1 MKSIILHI
9 KEWLKRSAGMTILL
23 FSLLQPQP
31 QQYQTVVYNDESS
44 LPSNLTKE
52 IIQDSRGFIWIASDG
67 GLARFDGKQFT
78 EYNRNLPSTYVK
90 NLFLTRLGKL
100 LVVTD
105 LGICS
110 MLYNGFEPEISVAI
124 PGGTHPSDSTLF
136 YPKQIYEDRRGTL
149 WISEPNAVVEYRDN
163 RIHRYYFDEQ
173 YRADSYVRSFHFF
186 EHPVLGLLAVSERGY
201 LFSFDRTKQ
210 RFNRLDVSNGGFLI
224 DAVIRS
230 HRGEMIA
237 GGSTG
242 IYTLQT
248 DSGLNRLRWQ
258 TIQLLPTV
266 SSLAEDDRGQLIVG
280 TWQNGV
286 HIIDPSL
293 KSESKVPSLPFAVI
307 NGVFIGNGGELWI
320 SSDDGIAL
328 LRRTYVQPISLGNNN
343 LYMMS
348 VIQKGKEILATDG
361 KHISRLLRSPERIS
375 VESVYENT
383 ESLMLSLAVSGDTMW
398 VGYRDAFITK
408 HTPSGIERIPVPSNN
423 NRLIDYMAADSR
435 GAIWFC
441 QDGTTGIYRLNG
453 STAVYYDSSKG
464 ISSHIN
470 IIRQFP
476 DGALY
481 AAGVGTSYLYKYNE
495 SSDRFADI
503 SAAPLPGQSAE
514 LTVNDLCT
522 NADGTVWLGT
532 NNGIWMYRNGS
543 LSRRSEL
550 EDLNSELV
558 VSLAKDPGGNI
569 WIGTDHGMFR
579 FKNRELSHYMTS
591 DGLTSMAMSPRCM
604 LADDSGM
611 VWIGTAHGM
620 CSIDAHSSGFDRTPP
635 PILVRCSINDI
646 PVDITDA
653 GAEFRNGSY
662 LSVRAVSLTFPAE
675 KILYRMRL
683 LGSGDEWSKPLP
695 DNEFIIP
702 QLNEGTYTLQVTAQ
716 QTGLA
721 ESAPAEYTF
730 RIISPWYRQWWALTS
745 YALVV
750 ILSVWILRKLRSSRV
765 EQKHLKQD
773 LARSEK
779 ELRELFESVEDVF
792 LQTDHQGMITEI
804 TPSIEKH
811 SGYSR
816 SELIGKPSSLFFN
829 DPIELQQFRRNIARD
844 KQVVDF
850 GLRLRTKSGEL
861 VIVSLNAQLVKQ
873 SDGKNF
879 VMKGSIRDITRR
891 TLSEDKLASLALQRK
906 TLLDVTKKIITAQ
919 SEEDVAR
926 LIADTFD
933 GMIEHDM
940 VSLYRV
946 DHELRILRPSII
958 RGVRQTADEL
968 EEWTVPIGRGVLG
981 AVIES
986 GIGELVNDAH
996 LDPRA
1001 VYPVGVLPVEEQLIV
1016 VPVRSRNRAWGAVCI
1031 NRLSGKHFTEEEFE
1045 IVQFLASYAS
1055 LSLDNIKMMEEVR
1068 SASERLEQQQQF
1080 INQILDTTPNLISV
1094 KDIDGNVRL
1103 VNQAFSDLLGITK
1116 EELIAKNNLSSFDH
1130 SHHMEETIAI
1140 DRQVIEQQHDA
1151 LMEEEFLDTR
1161 GELHTYLTVK
1171 KPLIDAS
1178 GAKLVLGISSDITYQ
1193 KRAEEELR
1201 SALQQERDL
1210 NDLKS
1215 RFVSMVSHEFRTPLA
1230 TILSS
1235 MELIERYGQKK
1246 SEANEEKIKTHYV
1259 RIRDGIDRMNGLL
1272 DDVLMIGRADAGRM
1286 EFKPEALDINAMCE
1300 QLLEELNA
1308 LVARHH
1314 QRIEFHSAPDV
1325 GTAPVDAKLLRHI
1338 LTNLITNGAKY
1349 SPPNS
1354 TITLSVRRDDAS
1366 IIFEVKDSG
1375 IGIPEEDMPGLFQS
1389 FHRAGNVGNIPGTG
1403 LGLTIVKR
1411 CIDLHNGSVS
1421 VNSVVNAGTTFTV
1434 KVPST
1439 QTT

>member
-1 MKSIILHI
+1 MNSIMLHI
-9 KEWLKRSAGMTILL
+9 KEWLKSSVRMIVFLPVMLL
-23 FSLLQPQP
+23 P

-44 LPSNLTKE
+44 LPSNLTKQ
-52 IIQDSRGFIWIASDG
+52 IIQDSHGFIWIASDG

-78 EYNRNLPSTYVK
+78 AYDRNLPSTYIK
-90 NLFLTRLGKL
+90 NLFLTRKGQL
-100 LVVTD
+100 LIVTD

-110 MLYNGFEPEISVAI
+110 MLYNGYEPVFSVAI
-124 PGGTHPSDSTLF
+124 PGGSHPSDSTLF
-136 YPKQIYEDRRGTL
+136 YPKQIYEDTHGTL
-149 WISEPNAVVEYRDN
+149 WISEPNAVVEYRDH

-173 YRADSYVRSFHFF
+173 YRADSYVRSFQFF
-186 EHPVLGLLAVSERGY
+186 EHPVFGLLVVSERGY
-201 LFSFDRTKQ
+201 LFSFDRTRN
-210 RFNRLDVSNGGFLI
+210 RFNRLEVSNGGFLI

-230 HRGEMIA
+230 RRGEMLA

-242 IYTLQT
+242 IFTLQSES
-248 DSGLNRLRWQ
+248 DGNSLRWQ
-258 TIQLLPTV
+258 TVQLLAGV
-266 SSLAEDDRGQLIVG
+266 SSLAENDDGRLIAG

-293 KSESKVPSLPFAVI
+293 KVENKVPSLPFAVI
-307 NGVFIGNGGELWI
+307 NGVFIGNGEELWV

-328 LRRTYVQPISLGNNN
+328 LRRTYVQPLSLGNNN

-348 VIQKGKEILATDG
+348 VIKKGREILAADG
-361 KHISRLLRSPERIS
+361 KHISRLQRTPEGITAQT
-375 VESVYENT
+375 VYENT
-383 ESLMLSLAVSGDTMW
+383 ESLMLSLAVFGDTMW

-408 HTPSGIERIPVPSNN
+408 HTPSGIERIPVAPNN
-423 NRLIDYMAADSR
+423 NRLIDYMYADSR
-435 GAIWFC
+435 GRIWFC
-441 QDGTTGIYRLNG
+441 QDGTTGIFRLNG
-453 STAVYYDSSKG
+453 SAAVYYDSSRG
-464 ISSHIN
+464 INSHIN

-476 DGALY
+476 DGSLY
-481 AAGVGTSYLYKYNE
+481 AAGVGSSYLYRYHE
-495 SSDRFADI
+495 GSDRFIDI
-503 SAAPLPGQSAE
+503 SARPLPE
-514 LTVNDLCT
+514 DRPDLTVNDLCID
-522 NADGTVWLGT
+522 ADGTLWLAS
-532 NNGIWMYRNGS
+532 NSGIWLYRNRS
-543 LSRRSEL
+543 LSRMSKL
-550 EDLNSELV
+550 DDLNGKLI
-558 VSLAKDPGGNI
+558 VSLTKEPNGNI
-569 WIGTDHGMFR
+569 WIGSDHGMYR
-579 FKNRELSHYMTS
+579 FKKGELSHYMTW

-620 CSIDAHSSGFDRTPP
+620 CSIDVQSSVFDRTPK
-635 PILVRCSINDI
+635 PIFVRCTMNDI
-646 PVDITDA
+646 PV
-653 GAEFRNGSY
+653 EFTNANVEFKNGSY
-662 LSVRAVSLTFPAE
+662 LSVRAVALTFPAE

-683 LGSGDEWSKPLP
+683 LGAGEEWSKPSP
-695 DNEFIIP
+695 DNEFIFP
-702 QLNEGTYTLQVTAQ
+702 QLNDGFYTLQVTAQ

-721 ESAPAEYTF
+721 ESVPTEFVF
-730 RIISPWYRQWWALTS
+730 RIMSPWYLQWWALVS
-745 YALVV
+745 YALVL
-750 ILSVWILRKLRSSRV
+750 ILSVWILRKLMTSRV
-765 EQKHLKQD
+765 ERKHLKQD

-792 LQTDHQGMITEI
+792 VQTDQHGIITEI

-816 SELIGKPSSLFFN
+816 VELIGKSSSLFFD
-829 DPIELQQFRRNIARD
+829 DPNELQQFRRSIARD

-861 VIVSLNAQLVKQ
+861 VIVSLNAQLVKRNEE
-873 SDGKNF
+873 KNF
-879 VMKGSIRDITRR
+879 VMQGSIRDITRR
-891 TLSEDKLASLALQRK
+891 TLSEDKVARLALQRK
-906 TLLDVTKKIITAQ
+906 TLLDVTKKMITAQ
-919 SEEDVAR
+919 SEENVAH

-946 DHELRILRPSII
+946 DHDLRILRPSII
-958 RGVRQTADEL
+958 RGVRQTTDEL
-968 EEWTVPIGRGVLG
+968 DQWTVPIGNGIMG

-986 GIGELVNDAH
+986 GSGELVHDAH
-996 LDPRA
+996 RDVRA
-1001 VYPVGVLPVEEQLIV
+1001 VYPAGVSPEEEQLIV
-1016 VPVRSRNRAWGAVCI
+1016 VPVRLRNRAWGAVCI

-1055 LSLDNIKMMEEVR
+1055 LSLDSIKMIEEIR
-1068 SASERLEQQQQF
+1068 SVSDRLEKQQQF
-1080 INQILDTTPNLISV
+1080 INQVLDTTPNLISV
-1094 KDIDGNVRL
+1094 KDINGNVRL
-1103 VNQAFSDLLGITK
+1103 VNQAFSDLFGISK
-1116 EELIAKNNLSSFDH
+1116 EELIAQNNLSSFDH
-1130 SHHMEETIAI
+1130 SHHPEAAIAL
-1140 DRQVIEQQHDA
+1140 DRQVIEQQHEA
-1151 LMEEEFLDTR
+1151 LMEEEFMNTR

-1178 GAKLVLGISSDITYQ
+1178 GAKLVLGISSDITFQ
-1193 KRAEEELR
+1193 KLAEEELR
-1201 SALQQERDL
+1201 SALQQEREL

-1272 DDVLMIGRADAGRM
+1272 DDVLMIGRAEAGRLD
-1286 EFKPEALDINAMCE
+1286 FIPEELEIKTLCE
-1300 QLLEELNA
+1300 QLLDELNS
-1308 LVARHH
+1308 LVARHQ

-1354 TITLSVRRDDAS
+1354 AVILSVRRDDTS

-1411 CIDLHNGSVS
+1411 CIDFHNGTVS
-1421 VNSVVNAGTTFTV
+1421 VNSVVNVGTTFTV
-1434 KVPST
+1434 KIPST
-1439 QTT
+1439 QPT